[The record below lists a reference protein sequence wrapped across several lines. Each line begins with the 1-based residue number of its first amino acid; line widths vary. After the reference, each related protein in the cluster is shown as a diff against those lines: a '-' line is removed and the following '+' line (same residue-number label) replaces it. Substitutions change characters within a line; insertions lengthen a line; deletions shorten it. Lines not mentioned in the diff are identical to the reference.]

1 MALLARMVASPLAIE
16 VRQGAVAALPGLLS
30 DGRISSGG
38 HVAVV
43 VGPGLG
49 EEIVAEVR
57 PALTNCVVH
66 SVSGGSIA
74 AALDLVKELREGSH
88 DAVVGI
94 GGGRTLD
101 VAKYAASQAGLPM
114 VSVATN
120 LAHDGIAS
128 PVASLDDDEGRKGSY
143 GVHIPIAVVVD
154 LDYVRRSPEE
164 QLRSGIGDTLSNL
177 SALADWKLAASD
189 RGEPID
195 GLAAALARSG
205 AESLLCTEDGIG
217 AEAFQRTLAEAL
229 VLSGLAM
236 AVAGSSRPCSGACH
250 EISHAIDALYPERA
264 SHGEQVAVG
273 ALFCVLP
280 PRRRTLRAPR
290 PGTSASWNRPAPT
303 GPRAQRRR
311 VRRSSRPRAFDP
323 ARPVHDPRAPRSRR
337 GRDPRPGRSL
347 PRCRQSLSF
356 GRRRS
361 RTGCSRARE
370 PSTGPGASTCA
381 DSRRT

>member
-1 MALLARMVASPLAIE
+1 MALLARMVACPLAIE
-16 VRQGAVAALPGLLS
+16 VRNGAVAALPGLLS
-30 DGRISSGG
+30 DGRISAGG

-49 EEIVAEVR
+49 EEVVAEVK
-57 PALTNCVVH
+57 PALANSVIH

-74 AALDLVKELREGSH
+74 AALELVEELREGSH

-164 QLRSGIGDTLSNL
+164 QLRSGIGDALSNL
-177 SALADWKLAASD
+177 SALADWVLAAEE

-195 GLAAALARSG
+195 GLAAAFARSG
-205 AESLLCTEDGIG
+205 AESLLG
-217 AEAFQRTLAEAL
+217 ATDDTGSDAFHRTLAEAL

-250 EISHAIDALYPERA
+250 EISHAIDELFPEQA

-273 ALFCVLP
+273 ALFASFLREDGLFAVLDGA
-280 PRRRTLRAPR
+280 L
-290 PGTSASWNRPAPT
+290 G
-303 GPRAQRRR
+303 
-311 VRRSSRPRAFDP
+311 
-323 ARPVHDPRAPRSRR
+323 RR
-337 GRDPRPGRSL
+337 GVARL
-347 PRCRQSLSF
+347 PQDLGLSDEQF
-356 GRRRS
+356 
-361 RTGCSRARE
+361 AAAVAHA
-370 PSTGPGASTCA
+370 PSTRPDRYTILERLDLGEDEIRDRVGRYVDAV
-381 DSRRT
+381 DR

>member
-1 MALLARMVASPLAIE
+1 MPVLARMVACPLAIE
-16 VRQGAVAALPGLLS
+16 VRNGAVAALPGLLS
-30 DGRISSGG
+30 DRRISAGG

-49 EEIVAEVR
+49 EEVLAELQ
-57 PALTNCVVH
+57 PALENCVAH
-66 SVSGGSIA
+66 SVSGGSVA
-74 AALDLVKELREGSH
+74 AALELVEELREGSH

-128 PVASLDDDEGRKGSY
+128 PVASLEDEEGRKGSF

-164 QLRSGIGDTLSNL
+164 QVRSGIGDALSNL
-177 SALADWKLAASD
+177 NALADWEVAAED
-189 RGEPID
+189 RGEP
-195 GLAAALARSG
+195 
-205 AESLLCTEDGIG
+205 ESLVRSTDDLGSDS
-217 AEAFQRTLAEAL
+217 FQRTLAEAL

-250 EISHAIDALYPERA
+250 EISHAIDALYPDRA

-273 ALFCVLP
+273 ALFASFLREHALFEVLGRAL
-280 PRRRTLRAPR
+280 RRH
-290 PGTSASWNRPAPT
+290 GV
-303 GPRAQRRR
+303 AQ
-311 VRRSSRPRAFDP
+311 
-323 ARPVHDPRAPRSRR
+323 
-337 GRDPRPGRSL
+337 L
-347 PRCRQSLSF
+347 PKDLGLADEEF
-356 GRRRS
+356 
-361 RTGCSRARE
+361 AAAVAYA
-370 PSTGPGASTCA
+370 PSTRPDRYTILERLDLGEDEIRDRVGRYVDAV
-381 DSRRT
+381 DR